1 MHRKP
6 VRAAIAALTLAAVCA
21 GVAAAASTAV
31 PANTARP
38 SISGATHDGATLT
51 TSNGRWTNSPR
62 SYAYE
67 WLRCGTAGASCAQIS
82 GANSKKYTLTA
93 ADVGHTIR
101 SEVIATNGSGSTSA
115 TSSPTRQIA
124 ANGSKPVNTSEPRI
138 SGNAQE
144 GQTLTATSLWSGT
157 LPITYSYQWTRCDA
171 SGGGCADI
179 GGATGSTYNTTSADV
194 THTLRV
200 VVRAANSRG
209 STSATSNPT
218 AVIAPAKAG
227 GAAVS
232 VATVAL
238 PDQLVIDNVKFS
250 PQPLAARRALTG
262 RFHVSDTRGFSVSGA
277 LVYALGL
284 PYGWV
289 RNSPEV
295 ATDGSGWATVTF
307 SPSARMPLTSGTQLV
322 VFVRARKPGDSL
334 LTGVST
340 RRLVQARIR

>member
-1 MHRKP
+1 MHLKP
-6 VRAAIAALTLAAVCA
+6 VRVAVATLTLAAVCA

-31 PANTARP
+31 PVNTARP
-38 SISGATHDGATLT
+38 SISGALRDGATLT
-51 TSNGRWTNSPR
+51 TSNGRWTNSPK
-62 SYAYE
+62 SYSYE
-67 WLRCGTAGASCAQIS
+67 WLRCGAAGANCAQIG
-82 GANSKKYTLTA
+82 GANHKRYTLTS
-93 ADVGHTIR
+93 ADIGHTIR
-101 SEVIATNGSGSTSA
+101 SEVIATNASGSTSA
-115 TSSPTRQIA
+115 TSAATRTIA
-124 ANGSKPVNTSEPRI
+124 GNGSKPVNTSEPKI

-157 LPITYSYQWTRCDA
+157 LPISYAYQWTRCDS
-171 SGGGCADI
+171 SGGGCGDI
-179 GGATGSTYNTTSADV
+179 SGATGSTYNTTSADV

-200 VVRAANSRG
+200 VVRAANSHG
-209 STSATSNPT
+209 SASATSNPT

-232 VATVAL
+232 VTTVAL
-238 PDQLVIDNVKFS
+238 PDQLVVDNVKFS
-250 PQPLAARRALTG
+250 PQPLAGRRTLTG

-277 LVYALGL
+277 LVYAVGL

-289 RNSPEV
+289 RSSPEV